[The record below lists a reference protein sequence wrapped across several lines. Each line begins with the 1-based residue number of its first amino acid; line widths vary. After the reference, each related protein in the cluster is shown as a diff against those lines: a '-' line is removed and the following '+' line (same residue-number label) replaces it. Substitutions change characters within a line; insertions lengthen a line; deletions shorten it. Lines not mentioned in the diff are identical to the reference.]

1 MSNALRIALL
11 TDGMYPYVIGGMQ
24 KHSYFLAKYMAAR
37 GVQVELWHC
46 VPEGKE
52 LVTDPEGFTAEELK
66 NIRHRCLHFPA
77 PGKLPGH
84 YIRNSYKY
92 SCDLF
97 NDFLKCG
104 ADVDFIYAKG
114 FSGWRFIEEKK
125 RGMKL
130 PPIGVNF
137 HGYEM
142 FQKPPSF
149 KTLLSFIFLLR
160 GPVKRLTRDAD
171 YVFSYGG
178 QVTSIIS
185 NLGVP
190 DRRIIEIPSG
200 MGSPWIDLP
209 LPVKLSSPGVR
220 QFAFIGRY
228 ERRKGIE
235 ELTSVLEDLLPVQ
248 NLIFHFIGPIPEDK
262 KIISDKVKYWGSVT
276 GAENIAAILQKAD
289 VLVCPSFSE
298 GMPTVIMEGMAAG
311 LAVIATDVGAVSL
324 LAGPGTGWL
333 LPPGDKAALRQAVL
347 EAISIDDSKLLELKQ
362 RAARKIRE
370 GFTWDRIADLTIDA
384 IKSRI

>member
-1 MSNALRIALL
+1 
-11 TDGMYPYVIGGMQ
+11 MQ
-24 KHSYFLAKYMAAR
+24 KHSYFLAKYLAAR

-52 LVTDPEGFTAEELK
+52 LVTDLEGFTAGELK

-92 SCDLF
+92 SLNVF
-97 NDFLKCG
+97 NDFVKRET
-104 ADVDFIYAKG
+104 DVDFIYAKG
-114 FSGWRFIEEKK
+114 FSGWKFIEEKRK
-125 RGMKL
+125 GIKL

-160 GPVKRLTRDAD
+160 GPVRWLTKNAD
-171 YVFSYGG
+171 HVFSYGG
-178 QVTSIIS
+178 QVTSIIKEF
-185 NLGVP
+185 GVSAEK
-190 DRRIIEIPSG
+190 IIEIPSG

-209 LPVKLSSPGVR
+209 VPVTLSSPNVR
-220 QFAFIGRY
+220 QFVFIGRY

-235 ELTSVLEDLLPVQ
+235 ELSSVLNELLPSQ
-248 NLIFHFIGPIPEDK
+248 NMIFNFIGPIPDSR
-262 KIISDKVKYWGSVT
+262 KIDSGKVKYWGSII
-276 GAENIAAILQKAD
+276 GAENIAGILQRAD

-324 LAGPGTGWL
+324 LAAPDTGWL
-333 LPPGDKAALRQAVL
+333 LPAGDKATLKQAIL
-347 EAISIDDSKLLELKQ
+347 EAINIDDDKLLKLKQ
-362 RAARKIRE
+362 QAAQKIKE
-370 GFTWDRIADLTIDA
+370 GFTWDRIADLTINA
-384 IKSRI
+384 LKSCI